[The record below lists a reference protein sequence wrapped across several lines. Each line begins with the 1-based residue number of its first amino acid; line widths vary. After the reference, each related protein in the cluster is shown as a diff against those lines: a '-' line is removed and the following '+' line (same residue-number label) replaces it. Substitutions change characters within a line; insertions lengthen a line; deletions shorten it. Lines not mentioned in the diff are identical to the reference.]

1 MYTTQGVYKVQS
13 VEPTINRRKEDHTKN
28 IEGFESSLNPIPPL
42 LLLNKLNSK

>member
-13 VEPTINRRKEDHTKN
+13 VEPIISKRKEDQTKN
-28 IEGFESSLNPIPPL
+28 IEGFESSLQPIPPL